1 MSPGVYTLA
10 NQRLQKNLSRKNLR
24 FLAADR
30 RCLII
35 LVRFYR
41 AREGERRRGE
51 EAFPFLLSC
60 ACARVSSKFL
70 LPPYRLQHKVS
81 QGA

>member
-1 MSPGVYTLA
+1 MSPGAYTLA
-10 NQRLQKNLSRKNLR
+10 NQRLQKNLSRKSLR
-24 FLAADR
+24 FLAAGR
-30 RCLII
+30 RWLII
-35 LVRFYR
+35 LVRDR

-60 ACARVSSKFL
+60 ARASSKFL
-70 LPPYRLQHKVS
+70 LPPYKLQHKVS

>member
-24 FLAADR
+24 FLAAGR
-30 RCLII
+30 RWLII

-41 AREGERRRGE
+41 ARKGERRRGE

-60 ACARVSSKFL
+60 ARASSKFL
-70 LPPYRLQHKVS
+70 LPPYKLQHKVS

>member
-10 NQRLQKNLSRKNLR
+10 NQRLQKNLSRKSLR
-24 FLAADR
+24 FLAAGR
-30 RCLII
+30 RWLII
-35 LVRFYR
+35 LVRDR

-60 ACARVSSKFL
+60 ARASSEFL
-70 LPPYRLQHKVS
+70 LPPSKLQHKVS